1 VHGTLSALL
10 GYHLSVWLKCSAAGA
25 MVVAAA
31 GLFVLAWAYTQIERI
46 LHRQRTQTNPNQERK
61 NPMKITRK
69 KWLSPTTAALAAL
82 CLAGT
87 TTAFAQEKLKVATT
101 IGMVGDLVKQVGGD
115 RVDVEQLM
123 GPGVD
128 PHLYKP
134 TSEDASTLSQ
144 ADVIFYS
151 GLMLE
156 GRMADLFTKMAR
168 AGKRVYPT
176 TETVPEDQLLEP
188 AEFEGHYDPHLW
200 FDVSLWA
207 QTVPTIIRGLSETDP
222 AGKDTYET
230 NGAAL
235 MDRLAALDEFCKDLA
250 ATLPE
255 KNRILVTSHDAYN
268 YFGRAYGF
276 KVVGLQGVSTVSE
289 AALADMASLVDFI
302 KAQDVKAIF
311 VETSVNPAA
320 INRVSEDAGVKIGG
334 ELFSDA
340 MGEPGEKKD
349 GFDVGT
355 YDGMVRYNLT
365 TIVNALK

>member
-1 VHGTLSALL
+1 
-10 GYHLSVWLKCSAAGA
+10 
-25 MVVAAA
+25 
-31 GLFVLAWAYTQIERI
+31 
-46 LHRQRTQTNPNQERK
+46 
-61 NPMKITRK
+61 MKMTRK
-69 KWLSPTTAALAAL
+69 KWLTTTALAIAGF

-87 TTAFAQEKLKVATT
+87 ATTFANDKIAVATT
-101 IGMVGDLVKQVGGD
+101 IGMVADLVRQVGGD
-115 RVDVEQLM
+115 RVEVDQLM

-134 TSEDASTLSQ
+134 TSADASKLSR

-156 GRMADLFTKMAR
+156 GRMADLFARMAR
-168 AGKRVYPT
+168 GGKRVYPT
-176 TETVPEDQLLEP
+176 TESVPEDELLEP

-207 QTVPTIIRGLSETDP
+207 ETVPTIIKGLSETDP
-222 AGKDTYET
+222 EGKETYET

-235 MDRLAALDEFCKDLA
+235 MARLAELDEFCKETA
-250 ATLPE
+250 ASLPE
-255 KNRILVTSHDAYN
+255 KDRILVTSHDAYN

-276 KVVGLQGVSTVSE
+276 RVVGLQGVSTVSE

-302 KAQDVKAIF
+302 KHQKVKAIF

-340 MGEPGEKKD
+340 MGEPGQTKD

-355 YDGMVRYNLT
+355 YDGMVRYNMT